1 MDAKNPHDFWTR
13 VQKDPQFRDRLMAA
27 ATDQELEGFLKSEG
41 FTVTAEE
48 LGASLDGWKQAAAEG
63 RDLSDEQLE
72 AVAGGM
78 QINSSLSIIQKG
90 VGQVTPTMHK
100 G

>member
-41 FTVTAEE
+41 FTLTAEE
-48 LGASLDGWKQAAAEG
+48 LAASLEGWKQASVEG
-63 RDLSDEQLE
+63 SELSDEQME

-78 QINSSLSIIQKG
+78 QFNSSLSIIQNG
-90 VGQVTPTMHK
+90 IGQVTPTRYK
-100 G
+100 S